1 MRNRKLVILIPALA
15 GCLCLLSGCDQ
26 VDESMLTSEINTAV
40 NISVPFVTATPIPE
54 YLDVPDPVVIDTNGV
69 VTVND
74 KSILSSANNA
84 RSDEQSGYSTL
95 SLGDTGFAVQT
106 LQQRLKDLGYFGE
119 GVSGIFD
126 AATETAVKRFEQ
138 TYGIMQTGIATVDF
152 QTRLFAASAVTYG
165 TNAYDSAVVSH
176 YTTLQRGAVG
186 SSVYAL
192 QHRLQEL
199 GYPIRELTGVYDE
212 ETEEAVKLFYAAYD
226 LEPQA
231 VAYIALQ
238 KELYADDA
246 RPYTIDGEVQ
256 VVEEDATTLS
266 SGNVGTL
273 VMQIQNRL
281 SELGYLSAAPSGIFD
296 ADTEAAVK
304 LFEEA
309 CGVEPT
315 GKLPYALQA
324 ILLSDQAPRY
334 GAVYSEEEREY
345 VDLSEGSTGDEVLA
359 LQTRL
364 IELGYASGAGNG
376 VYGEETAAAL
386 KMFQRYNGL
395 EQTGQATAEVQKALY
410 SYSAITYQDVLN
422 GVTSRASLAD
432 AAQQAEPT
440 ATPQPEL
447 PVVVDKRTLS
457 VGTSGDDVSELQQR
471 LVDLGYD
478 CPTGGEYDEATAEA
492 VRAMQ
497 SAVGVSQTGEASHAF
512 CQYILSKAAP
522 QKGVQMYNA
531 TQTYV
536 TLQQGDEGESVT
548 NLQKRLWE
556 LGYLLTDDVKDSVGT
571 FHDKTAEAV
580 SAAQRAME
588 YKETDGVAS
597 AEFQCFLF
605 SEYGKYIKK

>member
-1 MRNRKLVILIPALA
+1 MRNRKLGLLIPALA
-15 GCLCLLSGCDQ
+15 GCLCLLSGCGQ
-26 VDESMLTSEINTAV
+26 VDETMLNSEANTAV
-40 NISVPFVTATPIPE
+40 SISVPYVTATPIPE
-54 YLDVPDPVVIDTNGV
+54 YLDVPDPVVIDSNGV

-74 KSILSSANNA
+74 HSILAGAPVQDEKDSS
-84 RSDEQSGYSTL
+84 YSTL

-106 LQQRLKDLGYFGE
+106 LQQRLKELGYFTD

-138 TYGIMQTGIATVDF
+138 SYGIMQTGIATADF
-152 QTRLFAASAVTYG
+152 QAQLFSGSAVRYG
-165 TNAYDSAVVSH
+165 TEAYDQAVVSH

-212 ETEEAVKLFYAAYD
+212 ETEAAILLFYEAYGLD
-226 LEPQA
+226 PQP

-238 KELYADDA
+238 KELYADTA

-256 VVEEDATTLS
+256 VVEEDETTLS
-266 SGNVGTL
+266 LGRVGTL
-273 VMQIQNRL
+273 VMQVQNRL
-281 SELGYLSAAPSGIFD
+281 TELGYMTSAPSGIFD
-296 ADTEAAVK
+296 ADTEAAVR

-334 GAVYSEEEREY
+334 GATYSEEEKIY
-345 VDLSEGSTGDEVLA
+345 TDLAEGSSGDEVLA

-376 VYGEETAAAL
+376 VYGEETSAAL

-395 EQTGQATAEVQKALY
+395 EENGRATAEVQAVLY
-410 SYSAITYQDVLN
+410 SHTAITYQDVLN
-422 GVTSRASLAD
+422 GVTYRTPIQTVAQPTPTP
-432 AAQQAEPT
+432 AA
-440 ATPQPEL
+440 EL
-447 PVVVDKRTLS
+447 PTVVDKRMLS
-457 VGTSGDDVSELQQR
+457 VGTSGSDVSSLQNR
-471 LVDLGYD
+471 LIELGYD
-478 CPTGGEYDEATAEA
+478 CPSSGKYDEATAAA
-492 VRAMQ
+492 VREIQA
-497 SAVGVSQTGEASHAF
+497 AIGVSQTGEASYDLQ
-512 CQYILSKAAP
+512 QYIATKAAP
-522 QKGVQMYNA
+522 QQGIRMYNA

-536 TLQQGDEGESVT
+536 SLQQGDTGESVT

-556 LGYLLTDDVKDSVGT
+556 LGYLLTDDVKDSIGT

-580 SAAQRAME
+580 ASAQRAMGYE
-588 YKETDGVAS
+588 DPNGIATT
-597 AEFQCFLF
+597 EFQCFLF
-605 SEYGKYIKK
+605 SDYGKYIKK